1 MDLVMPGVGLIFWMS
16 LTFIIVLVLLKK
28 FAWGPIMSSIKER
41 EQKISNSLAMAKK
54 TQEDMKRLQADNEK
68 LMQQAREE
76 RDLILREANKLKDSI
91 IGEAKSKAQ
100 VEADR
105 IVETARIN
113 IENEKAAAI
122 AELRNQMASL
132 TIEVA
137 EKVLTAELSDKAKQ
151 TSFAEKQLETMNF
164 N

>member
-1 MDLVMPGVGLIFWMS
+1 MDLVMPGVGLIFWMT
-16 LTFIIVLVLLKK
+16 LTFVLLLLILKK

-41 EQKISNSLAMAKK
+41 EQKISTSLAMAKQ

-68 LMQQAREE
+68 LLHQAREE
-76 RDLILREANKLKDSI
+76 RDVILREANKLKDSI
-91 IGEAKSKAQ
+91 IGEAKDKAQ
-100 VEADR
+100 SEADR
-105 IVETARIN
+105 IVESARVN
-113 IENEKAAAI
+113 IESEKAAAI
-122 AELRNQMASL
+122 AELKNQVASL

-137 EKVLTAELSDKAKQ
+137 EKVLSAELTDKAKQ

>member
-1 MDLVMPGVGLIFWMS
+1 MDLVMPGVGLIFWMT
-16 LTFIIVLVLLKK
+16 LTFIFLLLILKK

-41 EQKISNSLAMAKK
+41 EQKISTSLAMAKQ

-68 LMQQAREE
+68 LLHQAREE
-76 RDLILREANKLKDSI
+76 RDVILREANKLKDSI
-91 IGEAKSKAQ
+91 IGEAKNKAQ
-100 VEADR
+100 SEADR
-105 IVETARIN
+105 IVESARVN
-113 IENEKAAAI
+113 IESEKAAAI
-122 AELRNQMASL
+122 AELRNQVASL

-137 EKVLTAELSDKAKQ
+137 EKVLTAELADKAKQ